1 MKPRINPAFIPPIH
15 SMAPSKAYDDNFD
28 AIFRN
33 KPASNPDK
41 LYVYLSGPMRGKP
54 YFNFPTFFRQAAIL
68 RTQGHEVF
76 CPAEEDVKVYGDRVY
91 ASPNGLLTEIDSD
104 IKFSLREAL
113 LRDCVYIC
121 ETATAI
127 ALLPGWE
134 FSKGATAEHAL
145 SVALGHKV
153 ILL

>member
-1 MKPRINPAFIPPIH
+1 MKPRINPAFSAPIH

-28 AIFRN
+28 LIFRN
-33 KPASNPDK
+33 KPDPIEDR
-41 LYVYLSGPMRGKP
+41 LRIYLSGPMRNKP
-54 YFNFPTFFRQAAIL
+54 YFNFPEFFKQADFL
-68 RTQGHEVF
+68 RRQGHEVF
-76 CPAEEDVKVYGDRVY
+76 CPAEEDVKIYGERVY
-91 ASPNGLLTEIDSD
+91 ASPSGLLSDIDPD

-134 FSKGATAEHAL
+134 NSKGATAEHAL
-145 SVALGHKV
+145 AIALGHKV